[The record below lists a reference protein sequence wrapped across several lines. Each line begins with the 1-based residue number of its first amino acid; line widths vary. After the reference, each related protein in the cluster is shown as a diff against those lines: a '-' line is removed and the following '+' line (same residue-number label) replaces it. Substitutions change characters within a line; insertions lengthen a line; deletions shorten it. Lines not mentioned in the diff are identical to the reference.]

1 MEIPPGI
8 RFHNNSWEYTSGGT
22 TIKDVKWEK
31 FSSNIPEIFYSE
43 SNFNQPGIYIDKNG
57 GCKYYSSETPIS
69 GIQLG
74 TPIVDRIVKTDTDVN
89 KTVPNVSAV
98 IEYVDK
104 NIPIISDEVI
114 YTQTANFPTSGQI
127 SGSIYINNSGETRLY
142 AGSKWQNLSLPV
154 ADKITNNTNNY
165 VPTVKAVTSYID
177 ELNSISGYVTLTIPK
192 LESTDS
198 AKLTLNPLTSTG
210 FGLIDWETIIG
221 NSQIFDFDTGYTSVP
236 TDGIT
241 SKYSNSIIKLPKSL
255 FQVNKTIKFSWN
267 INGSIKEIGVFD
279 LSN

>member
-1 MEIPPGI
+1 MQIPPGI
-8 RFHNNSWEYTSGGT
+8 RFYNNNWEYTSGGT
-22 TIKDVKWEK
+22 TNGNVKWEK

-74 TPIVDRIVKTDTDVN
+74 TPIVDRIIKAGSDIN
-89 KTVPNVSAV
+89 ETVPNVSAV

-104 NIPIISDEVI
+104 NIQDEVI
-114 YTQTANFPTSGQI
+114 YTQTATFPTSGQI
-127 SGSIYINNSGETRLY
+127 SGSIYINKSGETRLY
-142 AGSKWQNLSLPV
+142 AGSKWQKLSLPV
-154 ADKITNNTNNY
+154 ADKITAETSDY

-177 ELNSISGYVTLTIPK
+177 ELNTISSYVTLTIPK
-192 LESTDS
+192 LEDGDL
-198 AKLTLNPLTSTG
+198 AMLTLYPLTSNG
-210 FGLIDWETIIG
+210 FGLIEWADIIG
-221 NSQIFDFDTGYTSVP
+221 NSQIFDFDSGYTSVP
-236 TDGIT
+236 AGGIT

-255 FQVNKTIKFSWN
+255 FQSNKIIKFSWN
-267 INGSIKEIGVFD
+267 INDLNEYGVFD